1 MKNYSFSKEIKKIT
15 KRLIQFYKPQKIVIF
30 GSSATG
36 KKTGDIDMLIVKET
50 KENFFDRMY
59 KVRQLADADK
69 PFDPI
74 VLTPQEVRQRLK
86 MGDFFIKDILTKGKL
101 LYES

>member
-1 MKNYSFSKEIKKIT
+1 MKRHSLKKEIDKIT
-15 KRLIQFYKPQKIVIF
+15 KQIIRFYKPQKIVIF

-50 KENFFDRMY
+50 KEILFGRMY
-59 KVRQLADADK
+59 KVKCIANSDK
-69 PFDPI
+69 QFDPI
-74 VLTPQEVRQRLK
+74 VLTPGEVRQRLK

-101 LYES
+101 VYES

>member
-1 MKNYSFSKEIKKIT
+1 MKNYSLKKEIGKIT

-50 KENFFDRMY
+50 KENFFIAFVIPY
-59 KVRQLADADK
+59 E
-69 PFDPI
+69 PGNPI
-74 VLTPQEVRQRLK
+74 NSIALPDGGECVTII
-86 MGDFFIKDILTKGKL
+86 FFLRF
-101 LYES
+101 

>member
-1 MKNYSFSKEIKKIT
+1 MKKDSLKEEIDKIT
-15 KRLIQFYKPQKIVIF
+15 RRLIQFYKPQKIVIF

-59 KVRQLADADK
+59 RVKQLADADK

-101 LYES
+101 VYES